1 MKSITKYVGLDVH
14 KDTIAMAEAVGGPD
28 LEIRDL
34 GQVAH
39 DVPRVVKRIAA
50 LGPVESLR
58 VAYEAGPTG
67 YGLCRALEA
76 AGIQCVVVA
85 PSKTPVCTGDRVKT
99 DRRDARKL
107 ARFLRS
113 GDLVA
118 IVPPDRETEALR
130 DVLRARGDVVF
141 AQRRARQQLSAFLL
155 RHDRKWS
162 GKTAWTEKHLL
173 WVRGQRFES
182 DAQQQVLEDY
192 VQEVRRL
199 TARLGEATERVETFA
214 EASVQCA
221 PLYRALQA
229 MRGVGTIVAATVVA
243 ELGDLRRFPSAS
255 KFMSYLGLTP
265 SERSSGPR
273 TSRGSIT
280 KAGNPHVRWKLIE
293 SAWLYRHRPAVT
305 VRIERRSKGVPQ
317 EVRDIAWKA
326 QKRLHKRYWAMTQR
340 GKRAQTTVVAVA
352 RELAGFIWA
361 VGQVVERPAD

>member
-1 MKSITKYVGLDVH
+1 MKSVTKYVGLDVH
-14 KDTIAMAEAVGGPD
+14 RDSITLAVAEGGPGLGVD
-28 LEIRDL
+28 DL
-34 GQVAH
+34 GRMPH
-39 DVPRVVKRIAA
+39 DIPRLVRRLAK
-50 LGPVESLR
+50 LGSPDSLR

-67 YGLCRALEA
+67 YGLYRALEE
-76 AGIQCVVVA
+76 AGIQCFVVA
-85 PSKTPVCTGDRVKT
+85 PSKTPVRTGDRIKT
-99 DRRDARKL
+99 DARDAQKL
-107 ARFLRS
+107 ARFLRA
-113 GDLVA
+113 GELTAVT
-118 IVPPDRETEALR
+118 PPDRETEALR
-130 DVLRARGDVVF
+130 DVLRAREDVVF
-141 AQRRARQQLSAFLL
+141 AQRRARQQLSSFLL

-162 GKTAWTEKHLL
+162 GKTSWTEKHLL
-173 WVRGQRFES
+173 WVRAQRFES

-199 TARLGEATERVETFA
+199 TARLEEATDRVGRFA
-214 EASVQCA
+214 DTSTRCA

-229 MRGVGTIVAATVVA
+229 MRGVGPIVAATVVA
-243 ELGDLRRFPSAS
+243 EIGDLRRFPSAS

-305 VRIERRSKGVPQ
+305 IRMERRSKGVPQ

-326 QKRLHKRYWAMTQR
+326 QKRLHKRYWTMAQR

-361 VGQVVERPAD
+361 VGQVVERPAS

>member
-1 MKSITKYVGLDVH
+1 MKSVTKYVGLDVH
-14 KDTIAMAEAVGGPD
+14 KDTIAMAEAVGGPG

-34 GQVAH
+34 GQVPH
-39 DVPRVVKRIAA
+39 DVPRVVRRIAA
-50 LGPVESLR
+50 LGPAESLH

-76 AGIQCVVVA
+76 VGIQCVVVA

-118 IVPPDRETEALR
+118 IAPPDRETEALR
-130 DVLRARGDVVF
+130 DVLRAREDVVF

-162 GKTAWTEKHLL
+162 GKTAWTEKHLV
-173 WVRGQRFES
+173 WIRGQRFES
-182 DAQQQVLEDY
+182 EAQQQVLEDY

-199 TARLGEATERVETFA
+199 TARLEEATERVGRFA
-214 EASVQCA
+214 EASEQCA

-229 MRGVGTIVAATVVA
+229 MRGFGPIVAATVVA

-255 KFMSYLGLTP
+255 KLMSHLGLTP

-293 SAWLYRHRPAVT
+293 SAWLYRRRPAVT
-305 VRIERRSKGVPQ
+305 VRMERRSKGVPQ

-352 RELAGFIWA
+352 RELTGFIWA
-361 VGQVVERPAD
+361 VGQVVERPAS